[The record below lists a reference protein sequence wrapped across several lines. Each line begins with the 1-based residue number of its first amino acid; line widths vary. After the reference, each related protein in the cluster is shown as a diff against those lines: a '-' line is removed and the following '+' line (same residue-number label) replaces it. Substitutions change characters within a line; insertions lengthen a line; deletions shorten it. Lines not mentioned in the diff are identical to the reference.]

1 LFTVFLCDDLAS
13 FTVHFQKLRNVESW
27 LLENLDLLDMDFVKW
42 VGRSGSLGDVGCHGV
57 WKKLGDNTSDVSVGN
72 FTLHDVHHLLTDGSD
87 LGGLSVGGLLDLVL
101 SSLGETNAK
110 ESELVSVSGCTINV
124 SFDLGLPLLDDGALF
139 VTGQFHTVEVGQTV
153 VTLDF
158 FADQSEFSVGGFVT
172 VKIGLVDLV
181 DTSSETISSQLGTG

>member
-1 LFTVFLCDDLAS
+1 
-13 FTVHFQKLRNVESW
+13 
-27 LLENLDLLDMDFVKW
+27 M
-42 VGRSGSLGDVGCHGV
+42 
-57 WKKLGDNTSDVSVGN
+57 
-72 FTLHDVHHLLTDGSD
+72 
-87 LGGLSVGGLLDLVL
+87 VL

-110 ESELVSVSGCTINV
+110 ESELVSVSGSTINV

-139 VTGQFHTVEVGQTV
+139 VTGQFHAVEVGQTV

-158 FADQSEFSVGGFVT
+158 FADQSRITIINKHEHISKMLPEFSVGGFVT

>member
-1 LFTVFLCDDLAS
+1 ML
-13 FTVHFQKLRNVESW
+13 
-27 LLENLDLLDMDFVKW
+27 
-42 VGRSGSLGDVGCHGV
+42 LGDFE
-57 WKKLGDNTSDVSVGN
+57 TY

>member
-1 LFTVFLCDDLAS
+1 ML
-13 FTVHFQKLRNVESW
+13 
-27 LLENLDLLDMDFVKW
+27 
-42 VGRSGSLGDVGCHGV
+42 LGDF
-57 WKKLGDNTSDVSVGN
+57 DTY

-110 ESELVSVSGCTINV
+110 ESELVSVSGSTINV

-139 VTGQFHTVEVGQTV
+139 VTGQFHAVEVGQTV

-158 FADQSEFSVGGFVT
+158 FADQSRIKIIKNHKHTGEMLPEFSVGGFVT

>member
-1 LFTVFLCDDLAS
+1 
-13 FTVHFQKLRNVESW
+13 
-27 LLENLDLLDMDFVKW
+27 M
-42 VGRSGSLGDVGCHGV
+42 
-57 WKKLGDNTSDVSVGN
+57 
-72 FTLHDVHHLLTDGSD
+72 
-87 LGGLSVGGLLDLVL
+87 VL

-158 FADQSEFSVGGFVT
+158 FADQSR
-172 VKIGLVDLV
+172 I
-181 DTSSETISSQLGTG
+181 TIINQAMMIMIEYYLNFL

>member
-1 LFTVFLCDDLAS
+1 MLFSNFDTY
-13 FTVHFQKLRNVESW
+13 
-27 LLENLDLLDMDFVKW
+27 
-42 VGRSGSLGDVGCHGV
+42 
-57 WKKLGDNTSDVSVGN
+57 

-110 ESELVSVSGCTINV
+110 ESELVSVSGSTINV

-139 VTGQFHTVEVGQTV
+139 VTGQFHAVEVGQTV

-158 FADQSEFSVGGFVT
+158 FADQSRITIIKNHEHTVGKLPEFSVGGFVT

>member
-1 LFTVFLCDDLAS
+1 M
-13 FTVHFQKLRNVESW
+13 KLYR
-27 LLENLDLLDMDFVKW
+27 LGLEF
-42 VGRSGSLGDVGCHGV
+42 R
-57 WKKLGDNTSDVSVGN
+57 TY

-101 SSLGETNAK
+101 SSLGETNAEK
-110 ESELVSVSGCTINV
+110 SELVSVSGSTINV

-139 VTGQFHTVEVGQTV
+139 VTGQFHAVEVGQTV

-158 FADQSEFSVGGFVT
+158 FADQSIEKLLQRAIKSHKIVPEFSVGGFVT